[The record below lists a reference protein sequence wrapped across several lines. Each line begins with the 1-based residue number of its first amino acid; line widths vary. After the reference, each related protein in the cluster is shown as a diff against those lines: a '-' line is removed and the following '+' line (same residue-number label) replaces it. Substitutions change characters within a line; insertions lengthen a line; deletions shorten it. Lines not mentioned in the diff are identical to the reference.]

1 MMIGRLDVILSS
13 RTSCNPSSSAS
24 LQIQDDQVDD
34 VLLDG
39 VRHLLPARD
48 GADAKPV
55 AAQIVRDQL
64 AHHRIVVDRQDVLFH
79 HRASFSERQLLL
91 IELASATG

>member
-13 RTSCNPSSSAS
+13 DELQSVFLRQ